1 MKTVRWGIIGTGKIA
16 NKFAQAVQN
25 ADGASLVAVASR
37 TAESAKAFSEK
48 YNIPNALVGYETMA
62 TFEGVD
68 AVYIGLPHTYHP
80 VYAKLFMESGKHVL
94 SEKPICI
101 NAHQLTQLQKIQK
114 EKNVYLMEALW
125 TRFLPA
131 VLKLKEM
138 LDDGIIGQVLEVSAD
153 FCYRKTDKESG
164 TVYKQAYAG
173 GSLLDVGIYGLNFAS
188 IVLGDDVKTVQ
199 SAVHTAYGIDE
210 RTHILLTYE
219 SGAIARISSAVALE
233 KPEDAYIYG
242 TGGYIHI
249 PHFYAA
255 SEFTV
260 VTPAGKQ
267 EYSFPYKG
275 NGFEEEIEE
284 CNRCILSGKN
294 QSAVMPLTQSEKMLQ
309 LMDTVRKQA
318 GVVYDADTE

>member
-25 ADGASLVAVASR
+25 ADGATLVAVASR
-37 TAESAKAFSEK
+37 TRESADAFAQK
-48 YNIPNALVGYETMA
+48 YQIPNAFAGYETLA
-62 TFEGVD
+62 SFDEVD

-80 VYAKLFMESGKHVL
+80 VYAELFMSAGKHVL

-101 NAHQLTQLQKIQK
+101 NCRQLAHLQEIQK

-131 VLKLKEM
+131 VLKLKDM
-138 LDDGIIGQVLEVSAD
+138 LRDGIIGQVLEVSAD

-164 TVYKQAYAG
+164 TVYKREYAG

-188 IVLGDDVKTVQ
+188 IFLGDQVKTVQ
-199 SAVHTAYGIDE
+199 SAVHTDYGIDE

-219 SGAIARISSAVALE
+219 NGAIARISSAVALE

-260 VTPAGKQ
+260 VTPEGKQ
-267 EYSFPYKG
+267 EFSFPYKG

-284 CNRCILSGKN
+284 CNRCILSGKT
-294 QSAVMPLTQSEKMLQ
+294 QSDIMPLTQSAEILR
-309 LMDTVRKQA
+309 LMDEVRKQA
-318 GVVYDADTE
+318 GVVYDADL